1 MDGGRPLSKQPNWD
15 FQAALEAIA
24 EWPKRHLMPGSH
36 VLCDGLAC
44 FRFNRR
50 FSMATMTE
58 RIANAVCCC
67 KPVTERDLKVVEA
80 YG

>member
-1 MDGGRPLSKQPNWD
+1 LELSRHLGVNW
-15 FQAALEAIA
+15 A
-24 EWPKRHLMPGSH
+24 KRHLAHCSH
-36 VLCDGLAC
+36 VLSDGLAC

-50 FSMATMTE
+50 LLMSGMTE

-67 KPVTERDLKVVEA
+67 MPLAERDLRVAEA